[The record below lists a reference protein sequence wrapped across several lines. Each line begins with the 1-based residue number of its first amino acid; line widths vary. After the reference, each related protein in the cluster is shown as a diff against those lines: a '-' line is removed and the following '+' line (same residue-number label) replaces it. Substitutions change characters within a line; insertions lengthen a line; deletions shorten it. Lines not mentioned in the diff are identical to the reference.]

1 MSNFF
6 ERQTKE
12 IEIDGENRV
21 TIRKLTHAE
30 RQAALSVTFHLEKE
44 GQLAMGN
51 AAIQAMLKLS
61 IVSWAGPGFAD
72 YPVSAENID
81 ALPAEIVDEIVLAIN
96 DFTALSSAKK
106 KRSRASMNGA

>member
-12 IEIDGENRV
+12 IEIDDANRV

-30 RQAALSVTFHLEKE
+30 RQAALSAAFPFQKE
-44 GQLAMGN
+44 GELVMGN
-51 AAIQAMLKLS
+51 AVIQAMLKLS

-81 ALPAEIVDEIVLAIN
+81 ALPVEIVDEIVQAVN
-96 DFTALSSAKK
+96 DFTALSAAKK
-106 KRSRASMNGA
+106 KPLRASMNGA